1 MYPVRFTSFFY
12 IAARFDPVALGQAGD
27 NRLNRLFNLCRDLRR
42 LKRFV
47 DVTLYR
53 NCRHAVTAFEDRL
66 FRTNLDAADL
76 AKWKSLRPV
85 IHQSH
90 FVLLA
95 GINAV
100 GSGTSRDYLRRS
112 DIFTDL
118 RQWRTRQKKLDLFGS
133 FVGGKANQL

>member
-1 MYPVRFTSFFY
+1 VVY
-12 IAARFDPVALGQAGD
+12 
-27 NRLNRLFNLCRDLRR
+27 
-42 LKRFV
+42 
-47 DVTLYR
+47 VTLDR
-53 NCRHAVTAFEDRL
+53 TCPHAVAAVEDRL

-76 AKWKSLRPV
+76 AKWNSLPPV
-85 IHQSH
+85 IHRSH
-90 FVLLA
+90 LVQFA
-95 GINAV
+95 GIEEV